1 MKLIAENQR
10 CVASVPLMKLVVVES
25 PAKCSKIAGFLGAD
39 YKVLASMGH
48 IRTLEEGLDAI
59 GLDRDFE
66 PKFTFMTEKAK
77 AIAALKEAAA
87 EASEVILAAD
97 DDREGEAIA
106 YSVALLLK
114 LPLKT
119 TKRAIFHE
127 ITKTA
132 VCKAVAEPRLL
143 DMDRVYAQQAR
154 AMLDMMIGFTISP
167 LLWKHVARG
176 LSAGRCQT
184 PALRFVVDREDE
196 VAAHSAETSWIVRG
210 SWSTGSKGATLD
222 ATLNEEIGDEESATN
237 YLENMLEVNEATILT
252 TQVKPWT
259 EHPPPPLI
267 TSTLQQSASSL
278 FHSNPKNTMR
288 VAQRLYE
295 AGHITYMR
303 TDKAVL
309 CAEAI
314 VEAQGLVTSKYG
326 PEYVGFTAASAAEE
340 PAKKAKKA
348 TKAAKAD
355 AEEPK
360 AQEAHEAIRPT
371 HFDLEVLAGDEWT
384 PLDRNIYKL
393 IRSRALQTVMAPA
406 RGDSIT
412 IKLLPEGEDED
423 MFWSSTARRTTFQG
437 WRIIG
442 AKPVNDDEEDSD
454 TDAADG
460 FTTLTSLKVGDK
472 VRWTSLETQPHITKA
487 APRYTEATLVKAL
500 EQRGIGRPSTFAS
513 LLDAIME
520 RAYVE
525 KKNIEG
531 QKVTLNKY
539 SVTPGTKVAKQTF
552 TRALGAEKDRLVP
565 TELGRQML
573 AFALKHFAD
582 LFDYG
587 YTAGLE
593 TRLDHVSEGKEPW
606 KSVLKETWTSYK
618 DRVTALS
625 TIAGASA
632 GGQSKDTVKDLGGGL
647 KAQVTKKGPLLIQE
661 SAKEGEKA
669 TFHGWPTG
677 VSFADMTAEVARDF
691 IAKKTSSVP
700 VVGQY
705 EGADITLHKGQY
717 GHYVK
722 YKEYNVSVKAEDPL
736 ETIIEKLKAKIGGSG
751 SKVVP
756 SKVGP
761 FTFSTGPYGP
771 YMYKTDLKTKKFV
784 SVPAG
789 IDISKLTV
797 READEIYKKGLEE
810 KEAKAKAGAKFA
822 AISAAKGR
830 AY

>member
-1 MKLIAENQR
+1 MNKSI
-10 CVASVPLMKLVVVES
+10 MKLVVVES
-25 PAKCSKIAGFLGAD
+25 PAKCSKIAGFLGPD

-48 IRTLEEGLDAI
+48 IRALDEGLDAI

-66 PKFTFMTEKAK
+66 PKFTFMKEKAK
-77 AIAALKEAAA
+77 AIAALKEAAVGCA
-87 EASEVILAAD
+87 EVILAAD

-114 LPLKT
+114 LPLAT

-132 VCKAVAEPRLL
+132 VCNAVAKPRTL

-184 PALRFVVDREDE
+184 PALRFVIDREDE
-196 VAAHSAETSWIVRG
+196 VAGHAAETSWIVRG
-210 SWSTGSKGATLD
+210 SWITGSNLFEAS
-222 ATLNEEIGDEESATN
+222 LNEEIGDEESATN
-237 YLENMLEVNEATILT
+237 YLENMLSMPTATIVS
-252 TQVKPWT
+252 TQTRPWT
-259 EHPPPPLI
+259 EGAPPPLI

-309 CAEAI
+309 CAEA
-314 VEAQGLVTSKYG
+314 VTEAQSLVKSKYG
-326 PEYVGFTAASAAEE
+326 LEYVGSLATSVAAVDE
-340 PAKKAKKA
+340 PTKKKA
-348 TKAAKAD
+348 TKAKAAAKE
-355 AEEPK
+355 EEPK

-371 HFDLEVLAGDEWT
+371 HFDMEVLVGDEWT

-393 IRSRALQTVMAPA
+393 IRARALQAVMAPA
-406 RGDSIT
+406 RGESISV
-412 IKLLPEGEDED
+412 KLLPEGEED
-423 MFWSSTARRTTFQG
+423 TDLSWTGTGRRTLFQG
-437 WRIIG
+437 WRIVG
-442 AKPVNDDEEDSD
+442 AKPVNDDAEDSD
-454 TDAADG
+454 AQESSEA
-460 FTTLTSLKVGDK
+460 FTILSSLKVGTK
-472 VRWTSLETQPHITKA
+472 VQWTNMETQPHITKA
-487 APRYTEATLVKAL
+487 SPRYTEATLVKAL

-520 RAYVE
+520 KAYVE

-531 QKVTLNKY
+531 TKVTLNKY
-539 SVTPGTKVAKQTF
+539 SIRPRETELQKTTF

-573 AFALKHFAD
+573 AFAVKHFAD

-593 TRLDHVSEGKEPW
+593 TRLDNISEGKEPW
-606 KSVLKETWTSYK
+606 KSVLRETWASYK

-625 TIAGASA
+625 ALSGTGTAAN
-632 GGQSKDTVKDLGGGL
+632 KDTVKDLGGGL

-661 SAKEGEKA
+661 GSTQQEKA

-677 VSFADMTAEVARDF
+677 VTFADMTAEVARDF
-691 IAKKTSSVP
+691 IKKKSASVP
-700 VVGQY
+700 TVGTY
-705 EGADITLHKGQY
+705 EGDPITMHKGQY
-717 GHYVK
+717 GNYVK
-722 YKEYNVSVKAEDPL
+722 WKDINVSVKAEDTL
-736 ETIIEKLKAKIGGSG
+736 EAIIEKIKMKVGGSG
-751 SKVVP
+751 TPITAAKQT
-756 SKVGP
+756 VGP

-789 IDISKLTV
+789 TDPSKLTI
-797 READEIYKKGLEE
+797 READEIYKKALEE

-822 AISAAKGR
+822 AIRAAKGH
-830 AY
+830 

>member
-1 MKLIAENQR
+1 
-10 CVASVPLMKLVVVES
+10 MKLVVVES
-25 PAKCSKIAGFLGAD
+25 PAKCSKIAGFLGPD

-48 IRTLEEGLDAI
+48 IRALDEGLDAI
-59 GLDRDFE
+59 GIERDFE
-66 PKFTFMTEKAK
+66 PKFVFMKEKAK
-77 AIAALKEAAA
+77 AISALKEAASS
-87 EASEVILAAD
+87 ASEVILAAD

-114 LPLKT
+114 LPLAT

-132 VCKAVAEPRLL
+132 VCNAVANPRFL
-143 DMDRVYAQQAR
+143 DMDRVFAQQAR

-196 VAAHSAETSWIVRG
+196 VAGHSAETSWIVRG
-210 SWSTGSKGATLD
+210 SWASGTNVFEGS
-222 ATLNEEIGDEESATN
+222 LNEELGDEESATN
-237 YLENMLEVNEATILT
+237 YLENMLTVPTGTIT
-252 TQVKPWT
+252 STNTKPWT
-259 EHPPPPLI
+259 ESPPPPLI

-314 VEAQGLVTSKYG
+314 AEAQGLVTTKYG
-326 PEYVGFTAASAAEE
+326 PEYVGIATPVAEE
-340 PAKKAKKA
+340 PTKKKA
-348 TKAAKAD
+348 TKAKASKAD
-355 AEEPK
+355 ADEPK

-371 HFDLEVLAGDEWT
+371 HFDMEVLAGDEWT

-393 IRSRALQTVMAPA
+393 IRARALQAVMAAA
-406 RGDSIT
+406 RGESISV
-412 IKLLPEGEDED
+412 KLLPEGEED
-423 MFWSSTARRTTFQG
+423 QDLSWTGNGRRTLFQG
-437 WRIIG
+437 WRIVG
-442 AKPVNDDEEDSD
+442 AKPVNDDADDSD
-454 TDAADG
+454 AQEAPEV
-460 FTTLTSLKVGDK
+460 FTILSSLKVSTK
-472 VRWTSLETQPHITKA
+472 VKWTTMETQPHITKA
-487 APRYTEATLVKAL
+487 SPRYTEATLVKAL

-520 RAYVE
+520 KAYVE

-531 QKVTLNKY
+531 TKVTLNKY
-539 SVTPGTKVAKQTF
+539 SIRPGAELQKSTF

-573 AFALKHFAD
+573 AFAVKHFAD

-593 TRLDHVSEGKEPW
+593 TRLDHVSEGKGDW
-606 KSVLKETWTSYK
+606 KSILRETWNSYK
-618 DRVTALS
+618 DRVTSLS
-625 TIAGASA
+625 AIAGSST
-632 GGQSKDTVKDLGGGL
+632 GPNKDTVKDLGGGL

-661 SAKEGEKA
+661 SAKAEEKA

-677 VSFADMTAEVARDF
+677 VSFADMTAEKARDF
-691 IAKKTSSVP
+691 ISKKSMSVP
-700 VVGQY
+700 IIGAL
-705 EGADITLHKGQY
+705 EGVDITMHKGQY
-717 GHYVK
+717 GNYVK
-722 YKEYNVSVKAEDPL
+722 WKDINVSVKAEDDFNAM
-736 ETIIEKLKAKIGGSG
+736 IEKIKAKIGSG
-751 SKVVP
+751 EVK
-756 SKVGP
+756 KAQTVGP

-784 SVPAG
+784 SVPAN
-789 IDISKLTV
+789 IDPSKLTI
-797 READEIYKKGLEE
+797 READEIYKKALEE

-822 AISAAKGR
+822 AIRAAKGQ

>member
-1 MKLIAENQR
+1 
-10 CVASVPLMKLVVVES
+10 
-25 PAKCSKIAGFLGAD
+25 
-39 YKVLASMGH
+39 
-48 IRTLEEGLDAI
+48 
-59 GLDRDFE
+59 
-66 PKFTFMTEKAK
+66 
-77 AIAALKEAAA
+77 
-87 EASEVILAAD
+87 
-97 DDREGEAIA
+97 
-106 YSVALLLK
+106 
-114 LPLKT
+114 
-119 TKRAIFHE
+119 
-127 ITKTA
+127 
-132 VCKAVAEPRLL
+132 
-143 DMDRVYAQQAR
+143 
-154 AMLDMMIGFTISP
+154 
-167 LLWKHVARG
+167 
-176 LSAGRCQT
+176 
-184 PALRFVVDREDE
+184 
-196 VAAHSAETSWIVRG
+196 
-210 SWSTGSKGATLD
+210 
-222 ATLNEEIGDEESATN
+222 
-237 YLENMLEVNEATILT
+237 
-252 TQVKPWT
+252 
-259 EHPPPPLI
+259 
-267 TSTLQQSASSL
+267 
-278 FHSNPKNTMR
+278 MR

-326 PEYVGFTAASAAEE
+326 PEYVGFAASAAEE
-340 PAKKAKKA
+340 PTKKKA
-348 TKAAKAD
+348 TKAAKA
-355 AEEPK
+355 AKEEEPK

-371 HFDLEVLAGDEWT
+371 HFDMEVLAGEEWT

-393 IRSRALQTVMAPA
+393 IRARALQAVMAPA

-412 IKLLPEGEDED
+412 VKLLPEGEEDD

-442 AKPVNDDEEDSD
+442 AKPVNDDEESDEASAEKADSF
-454 TDAADG
+454 A
-460 FTTLTSLKVGDK
+460 TLSSLKVGSK
-472 VRWTSLETQPHITKA
+472 VRWTSIETQPHITKA

-520 RAYVE
+520 RSYVE

-539 SVTPGTKVAKQTF
+539 SIKPGTTLAKQTF

-593 TRLDHVSEGKEPW
+593 TRLDHISEGKEAW

-618 DRVTALS
+618 DRVTTLS
-625 TIAGASA
+625 TVTGVTT
-632 GGQSKDTVKDLGGGL
+632 GGPSKDTVKDLGSGL

-661 SAKEGEKA
+661 PAKEGDKA
-669 TFHGWPTG
+669 TFHGWPSG
-677 VSFADMTAEVARDF
+677 VSFADMTADVARDF
-691 IAKKTSSVP
+691 IAKKVSSVP
-700 VVGQY
+700 VIGQY

-736 ETIIEKLKAKIGGSG
+736 DTIIEKLKAKIGGSG
-751 SKVVP
+751 GGAGSEGSKVTP

-784 SVPAG
+784 SVPQG
-789 IDISKLTV
+789 LDLTKLTI

-822 AISAAKGR
+822 AIRAAKGH
-830 AY
+830 

>member
-1 MKLIAENQR
+1 
-10 CVASVPLMKLVVVES
+10 
-25 PAKCSKIAGFLGAD
+25 
-39 YKVLASMGH
+39 MGH

-66 PKFTFMTEKAK
+66 PKFTFMKEKAK

-87 EASEVILAAD
+87 ASSEVILAAD

-132 VCKAVAEPRLL
+132 VCKAISEPRFL

-196 VAAHSAETSWIVRG
+196 VAGHSAETSWIVRG
-210 SWSTGSKGATLD
+210 SWTSDPKGQALLE

-237 YLENMLEVNEATILT
+237 YLENMLEVNEATILS

-314 VEAQGLVTSKYG
+314 IEAQGLVTSKYG
-326 PEYVGFTAASAAEE
+326 PEYVGFAAAAADGEST
-340 PAKKAKKA
+340 KKKTTKVA
-348 TKAAKAD
+348 KAAK
-355 AEEPK
+355 EEEIK

-371 HFDLEVLAGDEWT
+371 HFDMEVLAGEEWT

-393 IRSRALQTVMAPA
+393 IRARALQAVMAPA

-412 IKLLPEGEDED
+412 VKLLPEGEEDD

-442 AKPVNDDEEDSD
+442 AKPVNDDEESDETSAEKADSF
-454 TDAADG
+454 A
-460 FTTLTSLKVGDK
+460 TLSSLKVGSK
-472 VRWTSLETQPHITKA
+472 VRWTSIETQPHITKA

-539 SVTPGTKVAKQTF
+539 SVKPGATLVKQTF

-573 AFALKHFAD
+573 AFAVKHFAD

-593 TRLDHVSEGKEPW
+593 TRLDHISEGKEPW

-625 TIAGASA
+625 TVAGAQGPSN
-632 GGQSKDTVKDLGGGL
+632 KDSVKDLGSGL

-677 VSFADMTAEVARDF
+677 VSFADMTAEIAQKF
-691 IAKKTSSVP
+691 IAAKAAAVP
-700 VVGQY
+700 VVAQY
-705 EGADITLHKGQY
+705 EGTDITLHKGQY

-722 YKEYNVSVKAEDPL
+722 YKEYNVSVKADDSPEV
-736 ETIIEKLKAKIGGSG
+736 IIEKLKAKIGGSG
-751 SKVVP
+751 GGAGSEGSKTSP
-756 SKVGP
+756 SKIGP

-784 SVPAG
+784 SVPQG
-789 IDISKLTV
+789 LDLTKLTV

-822 AISAAKGR
+822 AIRAAKGH
-830 AY
+830 

>member
-1 MKLIAENQR
+1 
-10 CVASVPLMKLVVVES
+10 
-25 PAKCSKIAGFLGAD
+25 
-39 YKVLASMGH
+39 MGH
-48 IRTLEEGLDAI
+48 MRTLEEGLDAI

-66 PKFTFMTEKAK
+66 PKFTFMKEKAK

-87 EASEVILAAD
+87 ASSEVILAAD

-132 VCKAVAEPRLL
+132 VCKAVAEPRFL

-196 VAAHSAETSWIVRG
+196 VAGHSAETSWIVRG
-210 SWSTGSKGATLD
+210 SWTSDPKGQALLE

-237 YLENMLEVNEATILT
+237 YLENMLEVPEATILS

-326 PEYVGFTAASAAEE
+326 PEYVGFAASAAEE
-340 PAKKAKKA
+340 PATKKKV
-348 TKAAKAD
+348 TKAAKA
-355 AEEPK
+355 AKEEEPK

-371 HFDLEVLAGDEWT
+371 HFDLEVLAGEEWT

-412 IKLLPEGEDED
+412 VKLLPDGEEDD

-442 AKPVNDDEEDSD
+442 AKPVNDDEESDEASAEKADSF
-454 TDAADG
+454 A
-460 FTTLTSLKVGDK
+460 TLSSLKVGSK
-472 VRWTSLETQPHITKA
+472 VHWTSIETQPHITKA

-539 SVTPGTKVAKQTF
+539 SIKPGTSLAKQTF

-573 AFALKHFAD
+573 AFAVKHFAD

-593 TRLDHVSEGKEPW
+593 TRLDHISEGKEAW

-625 TIAGASA
+625 SVSGAIQ
-632 GGQSKDTVKDLGGGL
+632 GGPSKDTVKDLGSGL

-661 SAKEGEKA
+661 PAKEGDKA
-669 TFHGWPTG
+669 TFHGWPSG
-677 VSFADMTAEVARDF
+677 VSFADMTTDVARDF
-691 IAKKTSSVP
+691 IAKKVSSVP
-700 VVGQY
+700 VIGQY

-717 GHYVK
+717 RHYVK

-736 ETIIEKLKAKIGGSG
+736 DTIIEKLKAKIGGG
-751 SKVVP
+751 TGAPTTGP

-784 SVPAG
+784 SVPQG
-789 IDISKLTV
+789 LDLTKLTV